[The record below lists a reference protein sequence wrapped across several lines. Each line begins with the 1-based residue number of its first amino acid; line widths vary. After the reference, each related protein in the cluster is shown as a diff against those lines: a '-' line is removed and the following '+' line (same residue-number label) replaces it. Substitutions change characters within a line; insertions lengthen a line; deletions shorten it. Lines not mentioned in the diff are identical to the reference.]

1 MALMAL
7 LSMEQG
13 EALRMRRRLARG
25 PSLRCCRTLSG
36 KERFWCIGREP
47 GYEPEFELFDLPP
60 PRADLR
66 HTLSYFLFFCSSRPP
81 ILRF

>member
-1 MALMAL
+1 
-7 LSMEQG
+7 MEQG

-66 HTLSYFLFFCSSRPP
+66 HTLNYFLFFCPNASPSSAFSSYLA
-81 ILRF
+81 IH